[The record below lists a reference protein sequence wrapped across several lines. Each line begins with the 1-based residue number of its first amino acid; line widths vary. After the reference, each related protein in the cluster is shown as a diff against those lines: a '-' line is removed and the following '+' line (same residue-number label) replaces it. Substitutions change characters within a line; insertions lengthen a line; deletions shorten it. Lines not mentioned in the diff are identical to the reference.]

1 MSWEDGLWVSAPYEA
16 WYGFEA
22 TAHGREERSVTD
34 QVMTLQG
41 RLQSDL
47 KDAMRSRDV
56 VARESIRFLLSA
68 YHNAEIEK
76 RESLSAEEELAL
88 LQRQVKQR
96 TESIEQFAAAGRT
109 DLVDREKEQL
119 AVIERYLPAQLD
131 DEELAT
137 LVDAAVTESGA
148 TGPKEMGKVMP
159 ILLPRIGGRADGR
172 RVSTAVRT
180 RLSAG

>member
-1 MSWEDGLWVSAPYEA
+1 MTE
-16 WYGFEA
+16 
-22 TAHGREERSVTD
+22 
-34 QVMTLQG
+34 QVTLQT

-47 KDAMRSRDV
+47 KDAMRSRDA

-76 RESLSAEEELAL
+76 REALSSDEELAL

-96 TESIEQFAAAGRT
+96 TESIEQFTAAGRT

-119 AVIERYLPAQLD
+119 VIIERYLPAQLS
-131 DEELAT
+131 DEELTAM
-137 LVDAAVTESGA
+137 VDAAVSESGA
-148 TGPKEMGKVMP
+148 AGPKEMGKVMS

-172 RVSTAVRT
+172 RVSSAVRA
-180 RLSAG
+180 RLSGG

>member
-1 MSWEDGLWVSAPYEA
+1 MTDP
-16 WYGFEA
+16 A
-22 TAHGREERSVTD
+22 T
-34 QVMTLQG
+34 TLQG

-76 RESLSAEEELAL
+76 REALTSDEELAL

-96 TESIEQFAAAGRT
+96 AESIEQFTAAGRT

-119 AVIERYLPAQLD
+119 AVIERYLPAQLS
-131 DEELAT
+131 DEDLT
-137 LVDAAVTESGA
+137 RLVDEAVTEVGA

-159 ILLPRIGGRADGR
+159 LLLPRIGGRADGR
-172 RVSTAVRT
+172 RVSTAVRA

>member
-1 MSWEDGLWVSAPYEA
+1 MTNE
-16 WYGFEA
+16 
-22 TAHGREERSVTD
+22 VT
-34 QVMTLQG
+34 TLQT

-76 RESLSAEEELAL
+76 REGLSADEELAL

-96 TESIEQFAAAGRT
+96 TESIEQFTAAGRT

-119 AVIERYLPAQLD
+119 AVIERYLPAQLSD
-131 DEELAT
+131 DELTA
-137 LVDAAVTESGA
+137 LVDEAVTESGA
-148 TGPKEMGKVMP
+148 SGPKEMGKVMP

-172 RVSTAVRT
+172 RVSTAVRA
-180 RLSAG
+180 RLSPG